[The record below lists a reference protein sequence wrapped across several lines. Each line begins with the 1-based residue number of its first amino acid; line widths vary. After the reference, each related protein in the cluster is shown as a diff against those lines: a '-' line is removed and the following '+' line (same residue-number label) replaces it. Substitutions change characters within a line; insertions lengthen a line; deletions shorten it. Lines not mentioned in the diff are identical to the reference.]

1 MIRAAAAAGDA
12 QAAQAAMA
20 QLRRLGRPPDGRTL
34 SLYLRALCRGGRLE
48 EAVGELNSGA
58 AWDPWWRSLNT
69 HVFNVALNGC
79 SAARSA
85 PLAARTVAAMDARG
99 VPKNGCS
106 YMELI
111 KLRSASAATA
121 AAAAV
126 VPCRTLGLFA
136 RQLQLA
142 GLVGDRAAVLRWWT
156 ELRVAL
162 PRGDFFAYSA
172 HIIALARLGDL
183 AKARAALQELCAA
196 AASGV
201 MELPAEGSR
210 FQPRSSLPAVQE
222 HSQDPSPLPVC
233 EANIARNCAGQ
244 GGGNVGAD
252 HATVAVAASSQRPF
266 WSGGPLPAHV
276 GLRARAEIAS
286 AYNSVI
292 NNAGRM
298 RNSEM
303 AQALFAEMQV
313 AGLPA
318 TVYTYNGVLRAVAN
332 VHGIAQALR
341 VVGSMKAAGLKP
353 DEHSRVA
360 LLQASVSEGR
370 MDDAE
375 ALLGSTCHGFN
386 ILLQAFAKRGEPAR
400 ALRVFAAMKAK
411 RVQPDVCTYLALLE
425 ALAGPGSVGLL
436 AAGEGWSREEVAARV
451 LAIEK
456 DMEASGVTHTC
467 KSLATVLHVLGKE
480 GMVDAVVQRV
490 RAARQAQARLA
501 VPILDTAVYNAA
513 MHACVQAAQL
523 DMALQLFEDMQQ
535 EGYTADVVTYNTLI
549 NGCAVSRKLA
559 LAFDLADR
567 MRQQGLQHDLIT
579 YNALIKVT
587 CHSSELDVALEMLD
601 TMESSG
607 VPPDAATFQTLLSS
621 AMYHKRLD
629 ITELVLERMRRTGL
643 PMTSQA
649 CAAVTMAY
657 VQANRLHDAVVSLQA
672 LGAWSTVATAAM
684 DLGASTSNLDKDAQL
699 VADGCQDN
707 ALESLQEAGGS
718 STGGGVEAA
727 PSVTPEEAAYVNHV
741 EPLASELVMLSG
753 ETVSPEDE
761 AAWAAHLRLQY
772 DRWVAFREV
781 MLRRV
786 DQSQRDANICEAP
799 VP

>member
-1 MIRAAAAAGDA
+1 
-12 QAAQAAMA
+12 MA
-20 QLRRLGRPPDGRTL
+20 RLRRLGRPPDGRTL
-34 SLYLRALCRGGRLE
+34 SLYLRALCRGGRLG
-48 EAVGELNSGA
+48 EAVEELERGA

-99 VPKNGCS
+99 
-106 YMELI
+106 
-111 KLRSASAATA
+111 
-121 AAAAV
+121 
-126 VPCRTLGLFA
+126 
-136 RQLQLA
+136 LA
-142 GLVGDRAAVLRWWT
+142 GLVGDRAAELRWWT

-162 PRGDFFAYSA
+162 PRGDFFAHSA
-172 HIIALARLGDL
+172 HVIALARLGNL
-183 AKARAALQELCAA
+183 GEVRAALQELCAA

-210 FQPRSSLPAVQE
+210 FQPRGLMPATQE
-222 HSQDPSPLPVC
+222 RLQDPTSSPLC
-233 EANIARNCAGQ
+233 EANIARDCAGQ
-244 GGGNVGAD
+244 GGGDAGAD
-252 HATVAVAASSQRPF
+252 NATVAVAASLQRPS
-266 WSGGPLPAHV
+266 WPGGPLPAHV

-292 NNAGRM
+292 NNAGRL
-298 RNSEM
+298 RNSDL

-332 VHGIAQALR
+332 VHGIAQALH

-360 LLQASVSEGR
+360 LLQASVFEGR

-456 DMEASGVTHTC
+456 DMEASGVSHTC
-467 KSLATVLHVLGKE
+467 KTLATVLHVLGKE
-480 GMVDAVVQRV
+480 GMVEAVVQRV

-513 MHACVQAAQL
+513 MHACVQAAEL
-523 DMALQLFEDMQQ
+523 VMALQLFEDMQQ

-549 NGCAVSRKLA
+549 NGCAASRKLA

-607 VPPDAATFQTLLSS
+607 VPPDAASFQTLLSS
-621 AMYHKRLD
+621 AVYHKRLD
-629 ITELVLERMRRTGL
+629 ITELVVERMRRTGL

-657 VQANRLHDAVVSLQA
+657 VQANRLHDAVVSLQG
-672 LGAWSTVATAAM
+672 LGAWSTVPTAAV
-684 DLGASTSNLDKDAQL
+684 DLDASASPSSTSIVDKDAQS
-699 VADGCQDN
+699 VADSGRDN
-707 ALESLQEAGGS
+707 ALEGLEEAGGS
-718 STGGGVEAA
+718 STRGEGEAA
-727 PSVTPEEAAYVNHV
+727 PSVMPEEAEEPAFANNV
-741 EPLASELVMLSG
+741 ELLAPDLVMLSG
-753 ETVSPEDE
+753 ETVSPEEE

-786 DQSQRDANICEAP
+786 DLSQRDANICEAP